1 MRKVCLLGASGSIG
15 TQTLDVIKK
24 NPSDFELVAFSVGR
38 QTRKIRK
45 IVKDFPSVKYIC
57 VKKNQQKKY
66 YEAQYPMRQQPP
78 TMTLRRFLKKLRL
91 FGGRA
96 CRHVASFGPSI

>member
-57 VKKNQQKKY
+57 VKKYQQKKY
-66 YEAQYPMRQQPP
+66 YA
-78 TMTLRRFLKKLRL
+78 L
-91 FGGRA
+91 
-96 CRHVASFGPSI
+96 ASKIEVCGSVRKSLETTASSV